1 MNKKVHLINNCLG
14 LFDVNGEKRP
24 TNKLTKKK
32 ALIKYKMFN
41 IKFVSKLNRKTQSF
55 LKSNKSK
62 DKSKLNIKTKK
73 ETCKIHLPNFHFKP
87 KNS

>member
-14 LFDVNGEKRP
+14 LFNVNCQKGP
-24 TNKLTKKK
+24 TNKLTKKETI
-32 ALIKYKMFN
+32 IKYKIFH
-41 IKFVSKLNRKTQSF
+41 IKFVFKPNRKTQSF

-62 DKSKLNIKTKK
+62 DKFKHNIKIKK
-73 ETCKIHLPNFHFKP
+73 ETCKIHLLNSLFKP